1 MADLTSI
8 LADPNYINAN
18 EATKTAIFEKFA
30 AQDPN
35 FTSANPETQAAIR
48 NKFGVPALTFETTE
62 GGAATGN
69 PLAARKYGGPKDTS
83 RLDPLTSIGGAAVG
97 GAYMGALAPEILQGL
112 SVATRGVP
120 ALAPLSTGLNIMAQ
134 GTRQAGRTVSSIA
147 GGVSG
152 LASETSGQIAEGMGA
167 SAPVAEAARLV
178 GGAVTPELGPLA
190 LQLARFTVSGAP
202 QQAAI
207 SFAKSVLAKIQSGQA
222 TPAEQKQFLEIQSR
236 IMGEQEPGKALKI
249 IGDEMEQAALNIR
262 STAARKASALHSDA
276 ADVSRAARLAA
287 DAELAKVPGKQA
299 DIQAQQAY
307 LKTLQTQVKNA
318 GEGTVAAIGEPKS
331 FSVIG
336 SELQQAAAKRQ
347 NELQEAASAAYKE
360 TQKEV
365 NSIVAKLE
373 GVGRSVTD
381 LSSYK
386 TLVARLQQEL
396 KPGVHS
402 PDVARGYQK
411 ILDQITVARGGAAP
425 VTFQPSPAGGVV
437 STSGLA
443 QPSAKPTFQ
452 AIDDARRLLG
462 EAFRGEADEGYK
474 AIGNTAQKEFY
485 SLVSQV
491 QKDFAGEP
499 QSKLL
504 TQYADSRP
512 GLEIF
517 GSKAGTKLTG
527 LDKGALSQFASD
539 PSNIP
544 KVFFSTPKM
553 FASLVDLV
561 GDKALALQ
569 AAQQYTANE
578 LTLRKTSRE
587 VGSWMTKNRE
597 FLNAVPEIKTS
608 VIAYQNSLQNSEREI
623 ANIGAKIQKLGSESK
638 ATATTA
644 SASARQMLAEGRA
657 TSQTLTKEA
666 GTVTSESAALADK
679 LWNGRPGEL
688 KNARE
693 AIEGGDFTRWA
704 AIAPVIE
711 RSPEAKTA
719 IFNAVRQVTSELAT
733 NTAVIKKFNEQMRPA
748 LERFGMLSKD
758 EADRIAAELAKIGEK
773 SGSEAQKL
781 GLMRRLI
788 LQGVAGYSSS
798 LTSRGINYTAISLV
812 DQIPKSSGALGG
824 PIAPPPPKKEGMLS
838 RSTQ

>member
-8 LADPNYINAN
+8 LADPNYVNAN

-83 RLDPLTSIGGAAVG
+83 RLDPLAAISGAGTIGTVT
-97 GAYMGALAPEILQGL
+97 GALAPEILQGL

-207 SFAKSVLAKIQSGQA
+207 SFAKAVLAKIQSGQA

-249 IGDEMEQAALNIR
+249 IGDEMERAALNVR
-262 STAARKASALHSDA
+262 SAATAKASALHSQA

-287 DAELAKVPGKQA
+287 DAELAQVPGKQA

-307 LKTLQTQVKNA
+307 LKTLQTQIKNA

-373 GVGRSVTD
+373 GGGRSVTD

-411 ILDQITVARGGAAP
+411 ILDQITVA
-425 VTFQPSPAGGVV
+425 QS
-437 STSGLA
+437 
-443 QPSAKPTFQ
+443 SAKPTFQ

-485 SLVSQV
+485 GLVSKV

-553 FASLVDLV
+553 LHLWWIWWAI
-561 GDKALALQ
+561 KHWQ
-569 AAQQYTANE
+569 
-578 LTLRKTSRE
+578 RKQH
-587 VGSWMTKNRE
+587 N
-597 FLNAVPEIKTS
+597 
-608 VIAYQNSLQNSEREI
+608 
-623 ANIGAKIQKLGSESK
+623 NI
-638 ATATTA
+638 
-644 SASARQMLAEGRA
+644 
-657 TSQTLTKEA
+657 
-666 GTVTSESAALADK
+666 
-679 LWNGRPGEL
+679 P
-688 KNARE
+688 
-693 AIEGGDFTRWA
+693 
-704 AIAPVIE
+704 
-711 RSPEAKTA
+711 
-719 IFNAVRQVTSELAT
+719 
-733 NTAVIKKFNEQMRPA
+733 
-748 LERFGMLSKD
+748 
-758 EADRIAAELAKIGEK
+758 
-773 SGSEAQKL
+773 
-781 GLMRRLI
+781 LM
-788 LQGVAGYSSS
+788 
-798 LTSRGINYTAISLV
+798 N
-812 DQIPKSSGALGG
+812 
-824 PIAPPPPKKEGMLS
+824 
-838 RSTQ
+838 